1 MKTYEQ
7 LKGVAGKIVV
17 NIENNRINEAVF
29 TTVTGRKTKAI
40 ELGTLVGMVSGACF
54 ERKIDPAILELYLRG
69 VHGFE
74 YRGVRKVSNAMLD
87 AYAIKVLSYCGNKVL
102 NSGHFKKI
110 EELAAQ
116 NMPVDEAAKII
127 VAM

>member
-7 LKGVAGKIVV
+7 LKGVAGKIVD
-17 NIENNRINEAVF
+17 NIQKNRINEAVF

-40 ELGTLVGMVSGACF
+40 ELGTLVGMVSAACC
-54 ERKIDPAILELYLRG
+54 ERKIDTAILELYLRN

-74 YRGVRKVSNAMLD
+74 YRGVRNMSNAMLD
-87 AYAIKVLSYCGNKVL
+87 AYAIKVLSHCGDKVL
-102 NSGHFKKI
+102 RSGHFKKI

-116 NMPVDEAAKII
+116 NTPVDEAAKII
-127 VAM
+127 LAM